1 MIEKTARHYG
11 INHQSRQAIEEM
23 AELTQALTKF
33 WNYKTT
39 RKEKYGMKNI
49 VQVIHQEFG
58 TRFAFECPLDVKLK
72 KGEIVCVNTR
82 RGNTIATCVSDSV
95 MMSDEMI
102 DMMMW
107 GKKVTGK
114 VLGKYEY
121 KEF

>member
-1 MIEKTARHYG
+1 
-11 INHQSRQAIEEM
+11 
-23 AELTQALTKF
+23 
-33 WNYKTT
+33 
-39 RKEKYGMKNI
+39 MKNI
-49 VQVIHQEFG
+49 VQVIHQELG
-58 TRFAFECPLDVKLK
+58 TRFAFECPLDAKLK